1 MANCL
6 HLCVCPYT
14 VERDKYHEKFNQVLL
29 KRHLTK
35 FKCCIYRL
43 YCNYGLLYIPLP
55 HAPSLSWK
63 QCSELVGV
71 LEKTSQPSTATKSWG
86 PCFCML
92 DAIDESISHWT
103 GIHKPD
109 KRDIKNKQFAPFVFY
124 NISLSTAWQFLS
136 QGMNLEVIHAISK
149 DTFTINVDTKWE
161 KQAARIQNKWLC
173 PLRILSTPKDR
184 FYTQVSSYLSRK
196 EALF

>member
-1 MANCL
+1 MQSCGSPIQEKNLLTVWKDMPHMITCIH
-6 HLCVCPYT
+6 HL
-14 VERDKYHEKFNQVLL
+14 
-29 KRHLTK
+29 HLTK

-71 LEKTSQPSTATKSWG
+71 LEKTSQPSTAMKSWG

-92 DAIDESISHWT
+92 DAIDELISHWT

-124 NISLSTAWQFLS
+124 NISLSSAWQFLS
-136 QGMNLEVIHAISK
+136 QGMNLEVIHAISQR
-149 DTFTINVDTKWE
+149 T
-161 KQAARIQNKWLC
+161 
-173 PLRILSTPKDR
+173 PLI
-184 FYTQVSSYLSRK
+184 
-196 EALF
+196 